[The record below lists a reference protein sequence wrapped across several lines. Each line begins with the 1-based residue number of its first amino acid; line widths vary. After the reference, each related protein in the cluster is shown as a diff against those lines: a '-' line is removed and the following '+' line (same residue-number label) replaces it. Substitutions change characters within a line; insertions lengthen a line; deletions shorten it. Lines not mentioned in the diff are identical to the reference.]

1 MSRKFMKIK
10 KIVIPILSLA
20 IMMGSMVGCSVVKSD
35 ELLKMLETDSTISI
49 ELAMPDYE
57 VVQKGEE
64 KYFDW
69 TELDQLG
76 TYDRGF
82 RQSVDEVFNINIVT
96 ESGRNG
102 KNGVLFIG
110 EEGKRN
116 GNAVLA
122 DAFRNKV
129 FMEKYWGDAKVKEAL
144 AKAASEAY
152 IDLGEGETEKIL
164 AAFNAYYNLFID
176 GSEGSSYFF
185 NAQESL
191 TREGFM
197 SGLYRAEH
205 GVAEIESDELFGEK
219 VGGVTGHTKF
229 AKELEEFSFLGT
241 DNKSLDAVTY
251 QGNISRAEAVYM
263 LVKMHFNEEYESVEG
278 KAKAF
283 TDTKNGG
290 DLALKLGFKVKDKES
305 KEITEKGRWESYTL
319 AYMMKNPD
327 KGLQEEL
334 YKAMVV
340 AKDKGIIT
348 SSESRWD
355 EPLSKSEAIL
365 MIINT
370 QNALNKSIGYA
381 FDKEY
386 GEMVVAEVPV
396 DEEEPSTVVENGDWL
411 VAVDPDDKPT
421 DGNGMTY
428 KELRYEVEDYYKAMT
443 RNGGFTH
450 EDAMDK
456 AEAYAKVMGTTL
468 KELNSLPGYSVS
480 IGEKAPVAVKPEPQ
494 TPSTPTQPL
503 QPSNPSAPTTPK
515 PTAPEPTQPSAPSK
529 NTITIDGV
537 AYPVSKHGYAMTP
550 WDTDGNGRNDDLE
563 PYYSDVDD
571 TDSWEPGRENPF
583 EMP

>member
-1 MSRKFMKIK
+1 MKRIK
-10 KIVIPILSLA
+10 QIILIA

-64 KYFDW
+64 KFFDW

-144 AKAASEAY
+144 AKSASEAY
-152 IDLGEGETEKIL
+152 VDLGESETERIL

-396 DEEEPSTVVENGDWL
+396 DEETGDNSVVDEEGIA
-411 VAVDPDDKPT
+411 AVNPDDKPT
-421 DGNGMTY
+421 GGVMTY
-428 KELRYEVEDYYKAMT
+428 KELRDEADRFYKDLKRSGFSDSEALDGVAGWAEVMNTSLD
-443 RNGGFTH
+443 
-450 EDAMDK
+450 
-456 AEAYAKVMGTTL
+456 
-468 KELNSLPGYSVS
+468 ELNSLPGYSVV
-480 IGEKAPVAVKPEPQ
+480 IGEKAPVATKPAPT
-494 TPSTPTQPL
+494 TPSTPTQP
-503 QPSNPSAPTTPK
+503 SNPSTPTAPK
-515 PTAPEPTQPSAPSK
+515 PTSPTPTQPSAPKVEDWDK
-529 NTITIDGV
+529 NGDGIPDFLEE
-537 AYPVSKHGYAMTP
+537 AYT
-550 WDTDGNGRNDDLE
+550 E
-563 PYYSDVDD
+563 PTGTVHADPDQESPF
-571 TDSWEPGRENPF
+571 SNPGEKP
-583 EMP
+583 